1 MPIRSSDPQIPRALV
16 ATPRHDS
23 SGLVF
28 TMALLAATLLHL
40 GVITLVSFGPP
51 RPEASGIAESAL
63 EILILRDAGRGAA
76 APDAAPSRIDRS
88 GASSSGNAVYDDEI
102 ATISDDIE
110 APEPPM
116 PILDTRTE
124 ALEES
129 PAEASAGAAPET
141 DTSADREATLAESS
155 PSPLDAGTVEP
166 SREPVDAEAMSP
178 ASTESVEPSPRD
190 LATVA
195 RLEPPP
201 EPVPDAEPEPLPP
214 PDPMAARDMSAREA
228 PVDAAAILASRGE
241 EINRLTANL
250 QAKTAA
256 YASRVRRKSVSAS
269 TREFRYASYLG
280 AWARKVER
288 IGNLNYPQAARDQ
301 RMFGSLIL
309 HVAVRSDGSVEQI
322 RVVRSSGYDLLDEA
336 AVRIVELAAPYAPF
350 PPDIAA
356 ETDVLDIVRT
366 WQFLRGG
373 GLGWE
378 Q

>member
-1 MPIRSSDPQIPRALV
+1 MPIRSSDPETPRVLIAARGRDISGLTFLVALV
-16 ATPRHDS
+16 
-23 SGLVF
+23 V
-28 TMALLAATLLHL
+28 ATLLHV
-40 GVITLVSFGPP
+40 GVITLVSFKAPL
-51 RPEASGIAESAL
+51 REAGTVSESAM
-63 EILILRDAGRGAA
+63 EILILGDDGRDAA
-76 APDAAPSRIDRS
+76 APTEAAALSRRNGS
-88 GASSSGNAVYDDEI
+88 GASSAEDAADNDPPAIVSEAIDPAEPRAPI
-102 ATISDDIE
+102 PEPRAELIE
-110 APEPPM
+110 ETPVAAEPAPEPSAERDEHASEPA
-116 PILDTRTE
+116 PSSVDTPAVE
-124 ALEES
+124 P
-129 PAEASAGAAPET
+129 PAEPTAVVTPVS
-141 DTSADREATLAESS
+141 
-155 PSPLDAGTVEP
+155 EP
-166 SREPVDAEAMSP
+166 
-178 ASTESVEPSPRD
+178 TQ
-190 LATVA
+190 TQ
-195 RLEPPP
+195 EPPADIADLSASEVTP
-201 EPVPDAEPEPLPP
+201 APLP
-214 PDPMAARDMSAREA
+214 A
-228 PVDAAAILASRGE
+228 PADAPGKPIDAAQILASRGE
-241 EINRLTANL
+241 EIDRLTANL

>member
-1 MPIRSSDPQIPRALV
+1 MESLVPDPTETAEPSA
-16 ATPRHDS
+16 
-23 SGLVF
+23 
-28 TMALLAATLLHL
+28 
-40 GVITLVSFGPP
+40 
-51 RPEASGIAESAL
+51 PEL
-63 EILILRDAGRGAA
+63 
-76 APDAAPSRIDRS
+76 
-88 GASSSGNAVYDDEI
+88 
-102 ATISDDIE
+102 ATI
-110 APEPPM
+110 
-116 PILDTRTE
+116 
-124 ALEES
+124 
-129 PAEASAGAAPET
+129 
-141 DTSADREATLAESS
+141 
-155 PSPLDAGTVEP
+155 
-166 SREPVDAEAMSP
+166 
-178 ASTESVEPSPRD
+178 
-190 LATVA
+190 A

-201 EPVPDAEPEPLPP
+201 EPAPEAKPETLPD
-214 PDPMAARDMSAREA
+214 PDPMVAREM
-228 PVDAAAILASRGE
+228 PVDAAAILASRGQ
-241 EINRLTANL
+241 EIDRLTANL

>member
-1 MPIRSSDPQIPRALV
+1 MPIRSPDPEIPRGLIASPGHDPSR
-16 ATPRHDS
+16 ATF
-23 SGLVF
+23 L
-28 TMALLAATLLHL
+28 TALLAASLLHA
-40 GVITLVSFGPP
+40 GAIALVSFGPP
-51 RPEASGIAESAL
+51 PPEAGTVAESAL
-63 EILILRDAGRGAA
+63 EILILRDAGPSAA
-76 APDAAPSRIDRS
+76 AVAPDAALSRLDRS
-88 GASSSGNAVYDDEI
+88 GVSSSGNAVYDDPVAIVSE
-102 ATISDDIE
+102 DIE
-110 APEPPM
+110 ATEPPT
-116 PILDTRTE
+116 PIPETRTE
-124 ALEES
+124 SVEET
-129 PAEASAGAAPET
+129 PLNAEPEASLKTSVDRDAPVAEPDPSAFDTAAVDPPREPIGMETLVPEPK
-141 DTSADREATLAESS
+141 E
-155 PSPLDAGTVEP
+155 TVEP
-166 SREPVDAEAMSP
+166 SPPE
-178 ASTESVEPSPRD
+178 
-190 LATVA
+190 LATIA

-201 EPVPDAEPEPLPP
+201 EPAPEAKPEPHPA
-214 PDPMAARDMSAREA
+214 PDPMVARET
-228 PVDAAAILASRGE
+228 PVDAAAILASRGK
-241 EINRLTANL
+241 EIDRLTANL

-366 WQFLRGG
+366 WQFLRRG

>member
-1 MPIRSSDPQIPRALV
+1 MPTRSPDPQFPRVLV
-16 ATPRHDS
+16 ATPCHDS
-23 SGLVF
+23 SSSTLLI
-28 TMALLAATLLHL
+28 ALLVATVLHV
-40 GVITLVSFGPP
+40 GAITLVSFAPP
-51 RPEASGIAESAL
+51 RPEASSVAESAL
-63 EILILRDAGRGAA
+63 EILILRDAGRDAA
-76 APDAAPSRIDRS
+76 ATAPDAALSRLNRS
-88 GASSSGNAVYDDEI
+88 GASPGGNAVYDDPI
-102 ATISDDIE
+102 AIVSEDIE
-110 APEPPM
+110 ATEPPT
-116 PILDTRTE
+116 PIPGRLME
-124 ALEES
+124 SVEETPVS
-129 PAEASAGAAPET
+129 AAPESET
-141 DTSADREATLAESS
+141 DASADRDAPVAEPT
-155 PSPLDAGTVEP
+155 PSKLDAAAVDP
-166 SREPVDAEAMSP
+166 PREPAGAETASQDA
-178 ASTESVEPSPRD
+178 TETAEPPRRD
-190 LATVA
+190 LATLE

-201 EPVPDAEPEPLPP
+201 EPAPVATPEPLPP
-214 PDPMAARDMSAREA
+214 PDPMAARET
-228 PVDAAAILASRGE
+228 PVDAAQILASRGA
-241 EINRLTANL
+241 EIDRLTSNL

-366 WQFLRGG
+366 WQFLHGG

>member
-1 MPIRSSDPQIPRALV
+1 MPEPNPIHSEITGTIVPSRGKGLDSAFLV
-16 ATPRHDS
+16 ALT
-23 SGLVF
+23 
-28 TMALLAATLLHL
+28 AATLLHL
-40 GVITLVSFGPP
+40 GAIMLVSF
-51 RPEASGIAESAL
+51 EARMPDDGALPESAM
-63 EILILRDAGRGAA
+63 EILILRESGRDTA
-76 APDAAPSRIDRS
+76 APTLDAALSQRDRQGTSPAGDAVHDDAIPEVAETVETNASPPLPTETPVEPAADTPLETRSRNET
-88 GASSSGNAVYDDEI
+88 ALL
-102 ATISDDIE
+102 SDALTPI
-110 APEPPM
+110 PEPDPVEQRADPAREPPGM
-116 PILDTRTE
+116 PARTPADEPPLD
-124 ALEES
+124 
-129 PAEASAGAAPET
+129 
-141 DTSADREATLAESS
+141 LAEI
-155 PSPLDAGTVEP
+155 PSVGT
-166 SREPVDAEAMSP
+166 
-178 ASTESVEPSPRD
+178 T
-190 LATVA
+190 
-195 RLEPPP
+195 P
-201 EPVPDAEPEPLPP
+201 EPEARPEPEPEPTIAPP
-214 PDPMAARDMSAREA
+214 KTIDAAR
-228 PVDAAAILASRGE
+228 ILASRSD
-241 EINRLTANL
+241 EIDRLTANL

-322 RVVRSSGYDLLDEA
+322 RIVRSSGYDLLDEA

>member
-1 MPIRSSDPQIPRALV
+1 MPTRSPDWQIPRALV
-16 ATPRHDS
+16 ATPGHDPR
-23 SGLVF
+23 GVTF
-28 TMALLAATLLHL
+28 TIALLVATLLHV
-40 GVITLVSFGPP
+40 GAITLVSFEPP
-51 RPEASGIAESAL
+51 RREAGSGPESAL
-63 EILILRDAGRGAA
+63 EILILRDAGRGGA
-76 APDAAPSRIDRS
+76 APDTALSRIERS
-88 GASSSGNAVYDDEI
+88 GGSSSGNAVYDDPI
-102 ATISDDIE
+102 AIVSEDIDTTE
-110 APEPPM
+110 SPTPIPEPQ
-116 PILDTRTE
+116 TE
-124 ALEES
+124 SVEES
-129 PAEASAGAAPET
+129 PVEAAAAAESET
-141 DTSADREATLAESS
+141 DTSADRDAAVAEPP
-155 PSPLDAGTVEP
+155 PSMLDAGTVDP
-166 SREPVDAEAMSP
+166 TREPIHAGTVFPDPTETAETSP
-178 ASTESVEPSPRD
+178 PD
-190 LATVA
+190 LETMA
-195 RLEPPP
+195 RSEPPP
-201 EPVPDAEPEPLPP
+201 KPASDARVEPLPP
-214 PDPMAARDMSAREA
+214 PDPMAAQEM
-228 PVDAAAILASRGE
+228 PVDAARILASRGE
-241 EINRLTANL
+241 EINRLTAGL
-250 QAKTAA
+250 RSETAA
-256 YASRVRRKSVSAS
+256 YANRIRRKSVSAS

>member
-1 MPIRSSDPQIPRALV
+1 MSSRAPDPEIPRTLIAAPV
-16 ATPRHDS
+16 IDS
-23 SGLVF
+23 SGGTFLI
-28 TMALLAATLLHL
+28 ALLAATLLHA
-40 GVITLVSFGPP
+40 GAIMLVSFETPLRDTGTV
-51 RPEASGIAESAL
+51 SESAM
-63 EILILRDAGRGAA
+63 EILILPDAGRDGAPPP
-76 APDAAPSRIDRS
+76 PDAALSRLDRS
-88 GASSSGNAVYDDEI
+88 GASSSGDAVYDDPI
-102 ATISDDIE
+102 AILSEDADPAELAAPAAETRAESIE
-110 APEPPM
+110 ATP
-116 PILDTRTE
+116 
-124 ALEES
+124 
-129 PAEASAGAAPET
+129 
-141 DTSADREATLAESS
+141 
-155 PSPLDAGTVEP
+155 VE
-166 SREPVDAEAMSP
+166 
-178 ASTESVEPSPRD
+178 
-190 LATVA
+190 
-195 RLEPPP
+195 
-201 EPVPDAEPEPLPP
+201 AEPEPSALRNEPAADPAPEPIGIAASMPDPQEVEEAPP
-214 PDPMAARDMSAREA
+214 EIAEVVPTEPSPEPEPAPRPDPMDARDT
-228 PVDAAAILASRGE
+228 PIDAAQILASRGE
-241 EINRLTANL
+241 EIDRLTANL

-336 AVRIVELAAPYAPF
+336 AVRIVELAAPYSPF

>member
-1 MPIRSSDPQIPRALV
+1 MPIRSPDPETPRILIAARGRDISGLTFLVALV
-16 ATPRHDS
+16 
-23 SGLVF
+23 V
-28 TMALLAATLLHL
+28 ATLLHV
-40 GVITLVSFGPP
+40 GAITLVSFKAPL
-51 RPEASGIAESAL
+51 REAGTVSESAM
-63 EILILRDAGRGAA
+63 EILILGDDGRDAA
-76 APDAAPSRIDRS
+76 APTEAAALSRRNGS
-88 GASSSGNAVYDDEI
+88 GASSGEDAADNDPPAIVSEAIDPAEPRAPI
-102 ATISDDIE
+102 PEPRAELIE
-110 APEPPM
+110 ETPVAAEPAPEPSAERDEHASEPA
-116 PILDTRTE
+116 PSSVDTP
-124 ALEES
+124 AVES
-129 PAEASAGAAPET
+129 PAEPTAVVTPVS
-141 DTSADREATLAESS
+141 
-155 PSPLDAGTVEP
+155 EP
-166 SREPVDAEAMSP
+166 
-178 ASTESVEPSPRD
+178 TQ
-190 LATVA
+190 TQ
-195 RLEPPP
+195 EPPADIADLSVSEVTP
-201 EPVPDAEPEPLPP
+201 APLHAPADAPGKPI
-214 PDPMAARDMSAREA
+214 
-228 PVDAAAILASRGE
+228 DAAQILASRGE
-241 EINRLTANL
+241 EIDRLTANL

>member
-1 MPIRSSDPQIPRALV
+1 MPTRPPDPQIPRALV
-16 ATPRHDS
+16 AMPGHDS
-23 SGLVF
+23 SGLTF
-28 TMALLAATLLHL
+28 TIALLAAILLHV
-40 GVITLVSFGPP
+40 GAITLVSFEPP
-51 RPEASGIAESAL
+51 RREASSIAESAL

-76 APDAAPSRIDRS
+76 ATAPDAALSRIDRA
-88 GASSSGNAVYDDEI
+88 GASSSGNAVYDDPI
-102 ATISDDIE
+102 AVLSEDIDTT
-110 APEPPM
+110 EPPT
-116 PILDTRTE
+116 PIPATRTE
-124 ALEES
+124 AVEVS
-129 PAEASAGAAPET
+129 PVAAEAEPET
-141 DTSADREATLAESS
+141 DTSADRDAAMAAPP
-155 PSPLDAGTVEP
+155 PSTLDAAAVDPPLEPIGVETG
-166 SREPVDAEAMSP
+166 SP
-178 ASTESVEPSPRD
+178 DPTETAEPSPPD
-190 LATVA
+190 LATFA
-195 RLEPPP
+195 RSEPPP
-201 EPVPDAEPEPLPP
+201 EPTPDAQPEPLPP
-214 PDPMAARDMSAREA
+214 PDPMAARET
-228 PVDAAAILASRGE
+228 PVDAAQILASRGE
-241 EINRLTANL
+241 EIDRLTADL
-250 QAKTAA
+250 RAKTAA
-256 YASRVRRKSVSAS
+256 YASRMRRKAVSAS

-280 AWARKVER
+280 AWTRKVER

>member
-1 MPIRSSDPQIPRALV
+1 MPTRSTDPQIPRALL
-16 ATPRHDS
+16 ATPGHDS
-23 SGLVF
+23 SGLTLSF
-28 TMALLAATLLHL
+28 ALLAATLLHV
-40 GVITLVSFGPP
+40 GAITLVSFEPP
-51 RPEASGIAESAL
+51 RREASSVSETAL

-76 APDAAPSRIDRS
+76 APNAALSRIDRL
-88 GASSSGNAVYDDEI
+88 GASSSGNAVYDDPIPIVSEDI
-102 ATISDDIE
+102 ATT
-110 APEPPM
+110 EPPT
-116 PILDTRTE
+116 PISETQTE
-124 ALEES
+124 SVEES
-129 PAEASAGAAPET
+129 PVELEPET
-141 DTSADREATLAESS
+141 DTLADRDPVVPEPP
-155 PSPLDAGTVEP
+155 PSTLDADAVDPPLEPIGVETVIPDPTEITEP
-166 SREPVDAEAMSP
+166 P
-178 ASTESVEPSPRD
+178 ALD
-190 LATVA
+190 LETLA

-201 EPVPDAEPEPLPP
+201 EPAPEIQPEPLPP
-214 PDPMAARDMSAREA
+214 PDPMAAREMFARET

-241 EINRLTANL
+241 EIDRLTANL

-350 PPDIAA
+350 PPDIAE

>member
-1 MPIRSSDPQIPRALV
+1 MPIRSPDPELPRILIA
-16 ATPRHDS
+16 APGQDA
-23 SGLVF
+23 SGLTF
-28 TMALLAATLLHL
+28 LLALLAATLLHV
-40 GVITLVSFGPP
+40 GAITLVSF
-51 RPEASGIAESAL
+51 EAPQRKADTVSESAM
-63 EILILRDAGRGAA
+63 EILILGDTGRDAA
-76 APDAAPSRIDRS
+76 APTEAAALSQRNRS
-88 GASSSGNAVYDDEI
+88 GASSGEDAVDNDPPAI
-102 ATISDDIE
+102 VPE
-110 APEPPM
+110 AIDQGEPPAPVPEPRVESIEETPV
-116 PILDTRTE
+116 E
-124 ALEES
+124 AE
-129 PAEASAGAAPET
+129 PAAEPSVEHASDPAPGAV
-141 DTSADREATLAESS
+141 DTSAVEPPAEPTAIVTPVSEPTQTQEPPADIADLS
-155 PSPLDAGTVEP
+155 PSEVP
-166 SREPVDAEAMSP
+166 P
-178 ASTESVEPSPRD
+178 AP
-190 LATVA
+190 A
-195 RLEPPP
+195 
-201 EPVPDAEPEPLPP
+201 PLP
-214 PDPMAARDMSAREA
+214 A
-228 PVDAAAILASRGE
+228 PADAPGKPIDAAQILASRGE
-241 EINRLTANL
+241 EIDRLTTNL

-309 HVAVRSDGSVEQI
+309 HVAVRSDGSVEQV

>member
-1 MPIRSSDPQIPRALV
+1 MPTRSPDPLMQRTLL

-23 SGLVF
+23 SGL
-28 TMALLAATLLHL
+28 TLTIALLAATLLH
-40 GVITLVSFGPP
+40 VSAITLVSFEPP
-51 RPEASGIAESAL
+51 RTEASGVAESAL
-63 EILILRDAGRGAA
+63 EILILRDAGRGSAS
-76 APDAAPSRIDRS
+76 PDAALSRIDRS
-88 GASSSGNAVYDDEI
+88 GASSSGNAVYDDPNAIVSE
-102 ATISDDIE
+102 DIE
-110 APEPPM
+110 ATEPPT
-116 PILDTRTE
+116 PIPETRIE
-124 ALEES
+124 SVEES
-129 PAEASAGAAPET
+129 TVEPEPET
-141 DTSADREATLAESS
+141 DTSADRDPAVTEPPPSRLDADAVDAPLEPIDVETISPDPTEITEPPALDLETLAR
-155 PSPLDAGTVEP
+155 V
-166 SREPVDAEAMSP
+166 
-178 ASTESVEPSPRD
+178 
-190 LATVA
+190 
-195 RLEPPP
+195 EPPP
-201 EPVPDAEPEPLPP
+201 EPAPEIQPEPLPP
-214 PDPMAARDMSAREA
+214 PDPLAAREIPARETA
-228 PVDAAAILASRGE
+228 VDAATILASRGE
-241 EINRLTANL
+241 EIDRLTANL

-336 AVRIVELAAPYAPF
+336 AVRIVELAAPYSPF

>member
-1 MPIRSSDPQIPRALV
+1 MPIRSPDPEIPRILIA
-16 ATPRHDS
+16 APGRDA
-23 SGLVF
+23 SGLTF
-28 TMALLAATLLHL
+28 LLALLAATLLHV
-40 GVITLVSFGPP
+40 GAITLVSFDAPL
-51 RPEASGIAESAL
+51 REAGTVSESAM
-63 EILILRDAGRGAA
+63 EILILGDDGRDAA
-76 APDAAPSRIDRS
+76 APTEAAALSRRDRS
-88 GASSSGNAVYDDEI
+88 GASSGEDTVDNDPPAIVSEAIDPAEPPAPIPEPRAESSEETPVAAEP
-102 ATISDDIE
+102 
-110 APEPPM
+110 APEPSAERDEHASEPA
-116 PILDTRTE
+116 PSSVDTPAVE
-124 ALEES
+124 P
-129 PAEASAGAAPET
+129 PAEPTAVVTPVSEPTQTQEPP
-141 DTSADREATLAESS
+141 ADI
-155 PSPLDAGTVEP
+155 P
-166 SREPVDAEAMSP
+166 
-178 ASTESVEPSPRD
+178 D
-190 LATVA
+190 LAASEVPPV
-195 RLEPPP
+195 PPP
-201 EPVPDAEPEPLPP
+201 PPPPLPTP
-214 PDPMAARDMSAREA
+214 ADA
-228 PVDAAAILASRGE
+228 PGKPIDAAQILASRGE
-241 EINRLTANL
+241 EIDRLTANL

>member
-1 MPIRSSDPQIPRALV
+1 MPIRSPDPEIPRALV
-16 ATPRHDS
+16 ASPGHAPSRATF
-23 SGLVF
+23 L
-28 TMALLAATLLHL
+28 TALLAASLLHA
-40 GVITLVSFGPP
+40 GAIALVSFGTHP
-51 RPEASGIAESAL
+51 PEAGTVAESAL
-63 EILILRDAGRGAA
+63 EILILRDAGPSPTAT
-76 APDAAPSRIDRS
+76 APDAALSRLDRS
-88 GASSSGNAVYDDEI
+88 GVSSSGNAVFDDPVAIVSEDVE
-102 ATISDDIE
+102 AT
-110 APEPPM
+110 EPPA
-116 PILDTRTE
+116 I
-124 ALEES
+124 
-129 PAEASAGAAPET
+129 PET
-141 DTSADREATLAESS
+141 R
-155 PSPLDAGTVEP
+155 P
-166 SREPVDAEAMSP
+166 
-178 ASTESVEPSPRD
+178 ESVEETPLEAEPEANLETPGDPDTSVAEVDPSTLDATAVDPPREPIGVETLFPD
-190 LATVA
+190 PTETAERSPPELATIA

-201 EPVPDAEPEPLPP
+201 ELAPEAKPEPPPP
-214 PDPMAARDMSAREA
+214 PDPMASRET
-228 PVDAAAILASRGE
+228 PVDAAAILASRGK
-241 EINRLTANL
+241 EIDRLTANL

-322 RVVRSSGYDLLDEA
+322 RVVRSSGYELLDEA

>member
-1 MPIRSSDPQIPRALV
+1 MPIRSPDPEIPCALV
-16 ATPRHDS
+16 ASPGHDPS
-23 SGLVF
+23 RATFL
-28 TMALLAATLLHL
+28 TALLAASLLHA
-40 GVITLVSFGPP
+40 GAIAFVSFGPHP
-51 RPEASGIAESAL
+51 PEAGAVAESAL
-63 EILILRDAGRGAA
+63 EILILRDAGPSTTATTR
-76 APDAAPSRIDRS
+76 DAALSRLDRS
-88 GASSSGNAVYDDEI
+88 GVSSSGNAVYDDPVAIVSEAI
-102 ATISDDIE
+102 EATEPPTAIPETRPEAVEETSLEAEPETNLETSVGPADTPVAEPDPSTLDATAVDPPREPIGMESLVPDPTETAEPSAPELATI
-110 APEPPM
+110 
-116 PILDTRTE
+116 
-124 ALEES
+124 
-129 PAEASAGAAPET
+129 
-141 DTSADREATLAESS
+141 
-155 PSPLDAGTVEP
+155 
-166 SREPVDAEAMSP
+166 
-178 ASTESVEPSPRD
+178 
-190 LATVA
+190 A

-201 EPVPDAEPEPLPP
+201 EPAPEAKPETLPD
-214 PDPMAARDMSAREA
+214 PDPMVAREM
-228 PVDAAAILASRGE
+228 PVDAAAILASRGQ
-241 EINRLTANL
+241 EIDRLTANL

>member
-1 MPIRSSDPQIPRALV
+1 MPSSSPEPQIPSALV
-16 ATPRHDS
+16 ATPGHDS
-23 SGLVF
+23 SGL
-28 TMALLAATLLHL
+28 TLTIALLAATLLHV
-40 GVITLVSFGPP
+40 GAITLVSFEPP
-51 RPEASGIAESAL
+51 RREASGVAESAL
-63 EILILRDAGRGAA
+63 EILILRDAGRGASA
-76 APDAAPSRIDRS
+76 PAPDAAPSQIDRS
-88 GASSSGNAVYDDEI
+88 GVSSSGNAVYDEPIGVETVIPDPTE
-102 ATISDDIE
+102 TT
-110 APEPPM
+110 EPPA
-116 PILDTRTE
+116 LD
-124 ALEES
+124 LE
-129 PAEASAGAAPET
+129 
-141 DTSADREATLAESS
+141 TLAR
-155 PSPLDAGTVEP
+155 V
-166 SREPVDAEAMSP
+166 
-178 ASTESVEPSPRD
+178 
-190 LATVA
+190 
-195 RLEPPP
+195 EPPP
-201 EPVPDAEPEPLPP
+201 EPAPEVQPEPLPP
-214 PDPMAARDMSAREA
+214 PDPMAAREIPARDT

-241 EINRLTANL
+241 EIDRLTANL

-336 AVRIVELAAPYAPF
+336 AVRIVELAAPYSPF

>member
-1 MPIRSSDPQIPRALV
+1 MPTRPPDPQMQRTLL

-23 SGLVF
+23 SGLSL
-28 TMALLAATLLHL
+28 TIALLAATLLHV
-40 GVITLVSFGPP
+40 GAIALVSFEPP
-51 RPEASGIAESAL
+51 RREASGVTESAL
-63 EILILRDAGRGAA
+63 EILILRDAGRGSAS
-76 APDAAPSRIDRS
+76 PDAALSRIDRS
-88 GASSSGNAVYDDEI
+88 GASSSGNAVYDDPI
-102 ATISDDIE
+102 AIVSEDIE
-110 APEPPM
+110 ATEPPT
-116 PILDTRTE
+116 PIPETRIE
-124 ALEES
+124 SVEES
-129 PAEASAGAAPET
+129 PVEPEPEPET
-141 DTSADREATLAESS
+141 DTSADRDPAVTEPPPSRLDADAVDAPLEPIGFETIFPDPTEITEPPALDLETLAR
-155 PSPLDAGTVEP
+155 V
-166 SREPVDAEAMSP
+166 
-178 ASTESVEPSPRD
+178 
-190 LATVA
+190 
-195 RLEPPP
+195 EPPP
-201 EPVPDAEPEPLPP
+201 EPAPEIQPERPPP
-214 PDPMAARDMSAREA
+214 PDPLAAREMPARDT

-241 EINRLTANL
+241 EIDRLTANL

>member
-1 MPIRSSDPQIPRALV
+1 MPTRSPDPQMQRTLL

-23 SGLVF
+23 SGLSL
-28 TMALLAATLLHL
+28 TIALLAATLLHVGAIL
-40 GVITLVSFGPP
+40 FVSFEPP
-51 RPEASGIAESAL
+51 RTEASGVAESAL
-63 EILILRDAGRGAA
+63 EILILRDAGRGSTS
-76 APDAAPSRIDRS
+76 PDAALSRIDRS
-88 GASSSGNAVYDDEI
+88 GASSSGNAVYDDPI
-102 ATISDDIE
+102 AIVSEDIE
-110 APEPPM
+110 ATEPPT
-116 PILDTRTE
+116 PIPKTRIE
-124 ALEES
+124 SVEES
-129 PAEASAGAAPET
+129 TVEPEPET
-141 DTSADREATLAESS
+141 DTSADRDPAVTEPPPSRLDADAVDAPLEPIDVETISPDPTEITEPPALDLETLAR
-155 PSPLDAGTVEP
+155 V
-166 SREPVDAEAMSP
+166 
-178 ASTESVEPSPRD
+178 
-190 LATVA
+190 
-195 RLEPPP
+195 EPPP
-201 EPVPDAEPEPLPP
+201 EPAPEIQPEPLPP
-214 PDPMAARDMSAREA
+214 PDPLAAREIPARETA
-228 PVDAAAILASRGE
+228 VDAATILASRGE
-241 EINRLTANL
+241 EIDRLTANL

-336 AVRIVELAAPYAPF
+336 AVRIVELAAPYSPF